1 MSAPIE
7 DLRRV
12 ARISRREHLAIFDH
26 YIALGRDIETL
37 AIKFG
42 YNPPDIIT
50 ILEGYGDTVCEESR
64 GRLRELPQSLVK
76 EYVEHFYPGIAS
88 ENPENDWICIEAYL
102 DAYHAGWRN
111 LVGEKRAAKK
121 KKWRGLY

>member
-50 ILEGYGDTVCEESR
+50 ILEGYGETVCE
-64 GRLRELPQSLVK
+64 
-76 EYVEHFYPGIAS
+76 GIERPAAGTAS
-88 ENPENDWICIEAYL
+88 EPCEGVCGAFLPGDRIGESGKRL
-102 DAYHAGWRN
+102 D
-111 LVGEKRAAKK
+111 
-121 KKWRGLY
+121 LY